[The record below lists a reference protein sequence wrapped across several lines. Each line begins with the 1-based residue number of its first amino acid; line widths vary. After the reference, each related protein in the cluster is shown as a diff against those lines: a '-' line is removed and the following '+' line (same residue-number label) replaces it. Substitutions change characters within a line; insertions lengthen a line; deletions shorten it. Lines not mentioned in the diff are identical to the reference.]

1 MPTIQSGDVT
11 LKKNIDTQMDS
22 EWTTEK
28 HFQELT
34 YSAFQKYVFGRMAA
48 SDRSIDFLTEKVSES
63 DRIKVARE
71 ASLSEKFND
80 VNQQFDKVRSEITD
94 ITVQFGE
101 YYKIFNFLNQ
111 FRSEFDTLQ
120 ERFDVYS
127 ISTVDIVSNNKQ
139 LETKTADLL
148 AISQE
153 LKERCALL
161 EERLTLAE
169 HRLNILTSTTL
180 FVRAVWRRVKLR
192 TGFAKYP

>member
-1 MPTIQSGDVT
+1 MPTIQSGD
-11 LKKNIDTQMDS
+11 LPLRKNIDTQIDS

-28 HFQELT
+28 QFQELT

-48 SDRSIDFLTEKVSES
+48 SDRSIDFLMEKVSES
-63 DRIKVARE
+63 DSFKVARE

-80 VNQQFDKVRSEITD
+80 VNQQFDKVRTEMTD

-111 FRSEFDTLQ
+111 LRSEVDVLQ
-120 ERFDVYS
+120 DRFDSYS
-127 ISTVDIVSNNKQ
+127 TSVDDIVSTNKE
-139 LETKTADLL
+139 LKINTAHLL

-153 LKERCALL
+153 LQDRSTLV

-169 HRLNILTSTTL
+169 NRLNILTSTTL
-180 FVRAVWRRVKLR
+180 FLRAVWRRVKLR
-192 TGFAKYP
+192 TGFTK